1 MTARIRLLLAEDDP
15 DLAGMLAELLSTA
28 GYEVDVARD
37 GMAALHLA
45 LNGRHDVAVL
55 DRGLPHVEGLEL
67 LNRLRSAGWATPV
80 VIVSAYAAL
89 EDRIAGLDAGAEDY
103 LVKPFD
109 VEELLARLRALLRR
123 HLEQADLLVVFGG
136 RFDASARTVTLADG
150 DSADNAR
157 PALVELSG
165 READLL
171 EVLSRRPSRVFTRDE
186 LRDRVFPDA
195 EAASIVDTYVHYLR
209 RKLGREVVRT
219 VHGIG
224 YQLGPTAS
232 PADNEPR

>member
-1 MTARIRLLLAEDDP
+1 MTPRPRLLLAEDDP

-37 GMAALHLA
+37 GQAALHLA

-67 LNRLRSAGWATPV
+67 LSRLRSAGWATPV
-80 VIVSAYAAL
+80 VILSAYATL

-123 HLEQADLLVVFGG
+123 HLEQADLLVVSGG
-136 RFDASARTVTLADG
+136 RFDAGARTVTLVDD
-150 DSADNAR
+150 DSASSAR
-157 PALVELSG
+157 PSVVDLSG

-171 EVLSRRPSRVFTRDE
+171 EVLGRRPARVFTRDE

-209 RKLGREVVRT
+209 RKLGRDVVRT
-219 VHGIG
+219 VHGVG
-224 YQLGPTAS
+224 YQLGRTDVA
-232 PADNEPR
+232 ADGDPR